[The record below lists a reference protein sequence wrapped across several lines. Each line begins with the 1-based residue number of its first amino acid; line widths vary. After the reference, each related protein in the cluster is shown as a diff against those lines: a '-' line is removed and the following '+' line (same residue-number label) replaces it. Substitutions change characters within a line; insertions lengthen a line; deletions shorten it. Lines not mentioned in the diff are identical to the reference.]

1 VAGETAFAIAVAFG
15 LRGIGNIILRYGLL
29 LQIVGG
35 VILLA
40 MGIRAFRS
48 HVAEGALRLGPV
60 PRTSLARKALSAFVL
75 TITNPATFMGMVAIF
90 GGLGAMLHLPS
101 SGERPWLAVMGVAIG
116 SSAWWL
122 FVTSLVTHLRDRLAG
137 STLDKLNHWTGVG
150 IIGFALAIFA
160 NVILRFP

>member
-1 VAGETAFAIAVAFG
+1 
-15 LRGIGNIILRYGLL
+15 
-29 LQIVGG
+29 
-35 VILLA
+35 
-40 MGIRAFRS
+40 
-48 HVAEGALRLGPV
+48 
-60 PRTSLARKALSAFVL
+60 
-75 TITNPATFMGMVAIF
+75 
-90 GGLGAMLHLPS
+90 MLHFPS

-160 NVILRFP
+160 NVILRFA